1 MYPSIPKKK
10 KRGKREGCGCL
21 KYTFLL
27 VGKKNKTVEMEDD
40 VKWSLALEEK
50 MSHLDLDEL
59 SSVKTHEPSFLWHM
73 PAVSNPWGPTTSFQ
87 ARQQG
92 EVVTTATDDQQ
103 SEQSAQT
110 DPWTTESA
118 VNTEPDWESLM
129 RTVEEHSTRLALQ
142 YEALLKQQEVD
153 QVQHE
158 GRIKMLELRRDEGI
172 QQQKALIDKI
182 ESLRGKLKLNCSKT
196 TRRNFTSKRLE
207 LTGEKERLQEEK
219 NKLVMD
225 LERTDRKLASL
236 IEEQSQE
243 KQTWERELAELQ
255 KEVDRL
261 RGEAE
266 EANQAALKDEISA
279 LEMQREVTIS
289 QVEEWIAEA
298 ERYLSTLRLDV
309 SQQHLQ
315 QRLDWEKNVAVVRSN
330 LGKLQHQFNE
340 QLQLLQ
346 RGQHFDSLPPVAL
359 PPLPQ
364 VPMLELLLGPMMNPQ
379 IRPFAPMQ
387 VAPQPPPVSMAMPFL
402 PQHHP
407 PQTGLLSSSPRGSPQ
422 TVAPP
427 PQRVPVPAPHPAPAS
442 KPAPAPAPQVPA
454 NLAPRVQPTPPP
466 ASNSAPSSSAQP
478 AGKLDKLLDKLGARF
493 PQCSRS
499 QLISVLQQIK
509 TSRSGTMAG
518 LSIEELTQQVA
529 QRLAQMDRP
538 SPPLGPIPPPSAA
551 RSFPSTAPQG
561 QRTTLPPQGP
571 PVAQVFQTRP
581 SQTAASSSRKMCLM
595 CQNSVEAGSQHDMS
609 CSHVVHKECISVWL
623 QSSKNNSC
631 PFCPSK

>member
-1 MYPSIPKKK
+1 
-10 KRGKREGCGCL
+10 
-21 KYTFLL
+21 
-27 VGKKNKTVEMEDD
+27 MEDD
-40 VKWSLALEEK
+40 VKWSSALEEK

-73 PAVSNPWGPTTSFQ
+73 PTISTPWGPTTSFQ
-87 ARQQG
+87 AEQQG
-92 EVVTTATDDQQ
+92 EMVTTATDDQQ

-196 TRRNFTSKRLE
+196 TRRNFNSKRLE
-207 LTGEKERLQEEK
+207 LTAEKERLQEEK
-219 NKLVMD
+219 SKLAMD

-261 RGEAE
+261 HGEAE
-266 EANQAALKDEISA
+266 EANQAALRDEISA

-315 QRLDWEKNVAVVRSN
+315 QRLDWEKNVAVVHSN

-346 RGQHFDSLPPVAL
+346 RGHHFDSLPPVAL

-379 IRPFAPMQ
+379 TRPFVPMQ
-387 VAPQPPPVSMAMPFL
+387 VASQPPPVSMAMPL
-402 PQHHP
+402 PPQHHP
-407 PQTGLLSSSPRGSPQ
+407 PQTGLLSGPPRGPTQ
-422 TVAPP
+422 TVAPS
-427 PQRVPVPAPHPAPAS
+427 PQHVPVSAPHPAPAS
-442 KPAPAPAPQVPA
+442 KPTPTPAPQVPA
-454 NLAPRVQPTPPP
+454 NLAPRAQPTPPP
-466 ASNSAPSSSAQP
+466 ASNPVPSSSAQP

-518 LSIEELTQQVA
+518 LSIEELTQQVG
-529 QRLAQMDRP
+529 QRLAQMERP
-538 SPPLGPIPPPSAA
+538 SPPLGPVPPPSAA
-551 RSFPSTAPQG
+551 RNFPSMAPQG